1 MIWRNFE
8 YGETTRNENKVRLGL
23 QGSLDPKKTLQNS
36 ITARFTESPRRD
48 PTACCGG
55 FTVFHGK
62 PLYARPRLE
71 LNSLSYSIFCFVC
84 VAHESGKEF
93 RASPLPF
100 ETAARPY
107 LSTESHRTLQG
118 GTGFAPVPGN
128 KLPGYHHLVPPGQR
142 SRENEA
148 PR

>member
-1 MIWRNFE
+1 VTGMHFVQE
-8 YGETTRNENKVRLGL
+8 
-23 QGSLDPKKTLQNS
+23 D
-36 ITARFTESPRRD
+36 SPEEVGAAIR
-48 PTACCGG
+48 TW
-55 FTVFHGK
+55 
-62 PLYARPRLE
+62 L
-71 LNSLSYSIFCFVC
+71 
-84 VAHESGKEF
+84 F

-118 GTGFAPVPGN
+118 GTDFAPDPGN

>member
-1 MIWRNFE
+1 MLN
-8 YGETTRNENKVRLGL
+8 NEIGL
-23 QGSLDPKKTLQNS
+23 IPVVMK
-36 ITARFTESPRRD
+36 SPRQ
-48 PTACCGG
+48 AKASGG
-55 FTVFHGK
+55 RSND
-62 PLYARPRLE
+62 LA
-71 LNSLSYSIFCFVC
+71 YSIFCFVC

-107 LSTESHRTLQG
+107 LSTESHRTLQV
-118 GTGFAPVPGN
+118 GTGFAPDPGN